1 MIRKFGH
8 LDAAP
13 DRVRDLFAAIEAW
26 PLWMAGV
33 RSARV
38 LQRSGDTLTFEME
51 QESFGRRFRAR
62 LEGRLRER
70 SLSVTQTSGWFR
82 RWEMTWRF
90 LPPPD
95 GDGTTLG
102 MEVDFELKGILG
114 QLVPTRLIQVNLD
127 RLFSQVIEGAER
139 RLGAAPAPAGEAR
152 GQVILRLL
160 ETRHGLEVE
169 IAGKRL
175 RIPLRKA

>member
-70 SLSVTQTSGWFR
+70 SLSVTQTSGWFK
-82 RWEMTWRF
+82 
-90 LPPPD
+90 
-95 GDGTTLG
+95 
-102 MEVDFELKGILG
+102 LKGLLG